1 MMLKIGVL
9 FILFIFLWCYPVQAV
24 SHDNPF
30 IKEKRIQNFTFRC
43 LIAAEY
49 IDLSDE
55 YKIDCPSNTNI
66 IKTKKV
72 NKICITGTKYLV
84 GPSRVY
90 TSLQQV
96 TSLLNPGDTVE
107 VDGGF
112 SYPGGVNF
120 NRPGTPDEKIIIR
133 GVRDA
138 NGLRPVISGGVN
150 SVAFTTPFP
159 YNVPNGG
166 HHYIFE
172 GFEVTGG
179 SSRCIF
185 LQAKDLT
192 IRDCYVRDCPNQ
204 GILGAD
210 QGSGNS
216 VIEYTEVTRCG
227 SGTSNHQIYMATDQ
241 VNNPG
246 SVFRMSHCYIHNAT
260 GGNNVKSRAERN
272 EIYYNWI
279 EGARYHE
286 LELIGADV
294 NADGGNP
301 RLRREDSEVVGNVL
315 FKKQTPVNDI
325 NFSVV
330 RIGGDGTGMSH
341 GRYRFLN
348 NTVLAGTGAIFRMFD
363 TLESL
368 EIHNNVFFNLTGNV
382 NLTRTTEAR
391 WTSGQP
397 RISGSNNWVKTG
409 TINIPAQ
416 LTATISGSNPLF
428 ADVSS
433 DNLMPLQNS
442 PLVNTGILPSVPVP
456 GYEFPNPLPAPGYFP
471 PAGTPETFSEA
482 ISRPS
487 EDQVD
492 IGAYEYVPP
501 AVIQNINGNRNVC
514 SSASGHLYTVE
525 AAGAAT
531 FMWQIT
537 GGQMTWSNTRKD
549 SVVIG
554 WNQQPGL
561 YQFSVRPY
569 NIIQQPGV
577 QIITDIDVVVS
588 DTLIWKGLSPDWT
601 DEDNWE
607 PRAVPQY
614 CHDVWIRDEMVG
626 FNPVLQSIVPEKIHS
641 LLIEGNHQL
650 ILVSGSILMIE
661 QP

>member
-1 MMLKIGVL
+1 MMLKSVVL
-9 FILFIFLWCYPVQAV
+9 FFVSVLLISFEAYAFLPDLGFDRYNIFNPVTFGFNLP
-24 SHDNPF
+24 SKPGTCSGDHDNEGHS
-30 IKEKRIQNFTFRC
+30 K
-43 LIAAEY
+43 
-49 IDLSDE
+49 S
-55 YKIDCPSNTNI
+55 KISQV
-66 IKTKKV
+66 KKV
-72 NKICITGTKYLV
+72 SEICMNGTKYLV
-84 GPSRVY
+84 GPTRIY

-112 SYPGGVNF
+112 VYPGGVNF
-120 NRPGTPDEKIIIR
+120 NRPGTAEEKILIKGIR
-133 GVRDA
+133 DV
-138 NGLRPVISGGVN
+138 NGMRPVISGGVN
-150 SVAFTTPFP
+150 TVAFTTPFP

-216 VIEYTEVTRCG
+216 IVEFTEVTRCG

-246 SVFRMSHCYIHNAT
+246 SVFRMSFCYIHHAN

-301 RLRREDSEVVGNVL
+301 RLRREDSEVIGNVL

-325 NFSVV
+325 NFPVI

-348 NTVLAGTGAIFRMFD
+348 NTVLSGTGAVFRMFD

-368 EIHNNVFFNLTGNV
+368 EIHNNVFFNLAGNV

-397 RISGSNNWVKTG
+397 QISGSNNWVKTG

-416 LTATISGSNPLF
+416 LTTTITGSSPLF
-428 ADVSS
+428 TDVNS
-433 DNLMPLQNS
+433 DNLFPIQNS
-442 PLVNTGILPSVPVP
+442 PLVNTGILPSVPVT
-456 GYEFPNPLPAPGYFP
+456 GYEFPNPIPAPFYFP
-471 PAGTPETFSEA
+471 PSGGPAGLLE
-482 ISRPS
+482 IIQRPD

-492 IGAYEYVPP
+492 IGAYEFASP
-501 AVIQNINGNRNVC
+501 AVIQHIQGNRNVC
-514 SSASGHLYTVE
+514 STSEGHLYTVQATG
-525 AAGAAT
+525 AAG
-531 FMWQIT
+531 FIWQIT
-537 GGQMTWSNTRKD
+537 GGQMLWSNTRKD
-549 SVVIG
+549 SVIIG
-554 WNQQPGL
+554 WNQQPDM
-561 YQFSVRPY
+561 YHFSVLPF
-569 NIIQQPGV
+569 NIINQPGTEIMTDV
-577 QIITDIDVVVS
+577 QVVS
-588 DTLIWKGLSPDWT
+588 GDTLIWKGLSPDWT
-601 DEDNWE
+601 DENNWE

-626 FNPVLQSIVPEKIHS
+626 FNPVLQSLVPEKIHS